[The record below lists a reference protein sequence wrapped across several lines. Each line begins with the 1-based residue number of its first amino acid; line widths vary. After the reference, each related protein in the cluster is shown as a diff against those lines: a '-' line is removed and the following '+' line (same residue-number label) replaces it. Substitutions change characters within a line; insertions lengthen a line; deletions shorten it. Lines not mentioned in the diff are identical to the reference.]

1 MTLRG
6 PGMGLSQLALA
17 KYRFTLRP
25 KETLVLP
32 PFKGSTLRGGFGFVF
47 RKIAC
52 ITKNRDCS
60 TCSLKDSCV
69 YSYIFETSPP
79 PDSSYLR
86 GYRSIPRPFILEPPL
101 EEKEEYAPGETFS
114 FNLILVGK
122 AIDYLPYFILAF
134 RRLGE
139 MGLGRR
145 KARYEL
151 VRVESVKELSN
162 GQVEMRTVYN
172 ADTQTVKSVDAQID
186 LSDLFSSLRFH
197 TRFLTLEFVTPTRI
211 KYRGS
216 YTSRPHFHII
226 LRSLLRRLSSLLYF
240 HCGEKLTLDYRKM
253 IEEAQKIKTLK
264 VEVDWIDWERYSG
277 RQEQRM
283 KLGGFVGQVT
293 YRGDIGKFLPFLK
306 IGEYTH
312 LGKAV
317 VFGLGK
323 YKIEEN

>member
-1 MTLRG
+1 
-6 PGMGLSQLALA
+6 MGLNQLALA

-47 RKIAC
+47 RKVAC

-60 TCSLKDSCV
+60 TCSFKDSCV

-79 PDSSYLR
+79 PDSLYLR
-86 GYRSIPRPFILEPPL
+86 SYRSIPRPFILEPPL
-101 EEKEEYAPGETFS
+101 EKKEEYAPGETFS

-122 AIDYLPYFILAF
+122 AIDYLPYFILVF
-134 RRLGE
+134 RQLGE
-139 MGLGRR
+139 MGLPD
-145 KARYEL
+145 
-151 VRVESVKELSN
+151 
-162 GQVEMRTVYN
+162 GQVETRTVYD
-172 ADTQTVKSVDAQID
+172 ADTQMVKSVDAQIN
-186 LSDLFSSLRFH
+186 LSNLFSSLRFH
-197 TRFLTLEFVTPTRI
+197 THFLTLEFVTPTRI

-216 YTSRPHFHII
+216 YTSCPHFHII
-226 LRSLLRRLSSLLYF
+226 LRTLLRRLSSLLYF

-253 IEEAQKIKTLK
+253 IEEAQKIKILK

-293 YRGDIGKFLPFLK
+293 YRGNIGKFLPFLK